1 MQSIKAFIQRHP
13 VAPYFSLVLLISYGS
28 FLLVVGPRLLR
39 GETMQSTDAEYILFP
54 VIVISVSLA
63 GLAFTSIVNG
73 RSGLRD
79 LFSRIGHWRVGM
91 QWYAVALLTPPVL
104 LLAVLLIFRTLISPV
119 FTPKIF
125 LLGIVFGLPGFLE
138 EIGWMGYV
146 FPKLQ
151 VKYSPLT
158 AAILLGVLWGL
169 WHAPVVDYLGA
180 AAPHG
185 LYWAPFFLD
194 FIAIVTA
201 LRVLIVWVYS
211 NTSSVLL
218 AQLMH
223 ISFVASLVVLDPA
236 PISPAQ
242 ETLWYAAYA
251 AVLWIVVALVAVTYG
266 KGLVR
271 QAMQVRTM

>member
-1 MQSIKAFIQRHP
+1 MQSVKAFIQRHP

-54 VIVISVSLA
+54 VIVISVCLA

-79 LFSRIGHWRVGM
+79 LFSRIGHWRVDV

-104 LLAVLLIFRTLISPV
+104 L
-119 FTPKIF
+119 
-125 LLGIVFGLPGFLE
+125 
-138 EIGWMGYV
+138 
-146 FPKLQ
+146 
-151 VKYSPLT
+151 
-158 AAILLGVLWGL
+158 
-169 WHAPVVDYLGA
+169 
-180 AAPHG
+180 
-185 LYWAPFFLD
+185 
-194 FIAIVTA
+194 
-201 LRVLIVWVYS
+201 
-211 NTSSVLL
+211 
-218 AQLMH
+218 
-223 ISFVASLVVLDPA
+223 LVVLDPA